1 MRRHTRAGKDRTRSS
16 APSPTSSAEA
26 RRSYGKGKGMHRNMR
41 VDDLAAEVLAR
52 QARTPRAKSTGEPFE
67 AALEV
72 VLETEAGRQLE
83 ELRDGPHRDE
93 SARGWQNGLPRE
105 RAEER
110 ALARRGGRRRA
121 TERTL
126 SATSR

>member
-1 MRRHTRAGKDRTRSS
+1 
-16 APSPTSSAEA
+16 
-26 RRSYGKGKGMHRNMR
+26 MHRNMR
-41 VDDLAAEVLAR
+41 VDDLAAEILAR
-52 QARTPRAKSTGEPFE
+52 QARTRAKSTGEPFE

-93 SARGWQNGLPRE
+93 SARQWQNGLPRD

-110 ALARRGGRRRA
+110 ALARRGERRRA
-121 TERTL
+121 AEGTRGLT
-126 SATSR
+126 TIF